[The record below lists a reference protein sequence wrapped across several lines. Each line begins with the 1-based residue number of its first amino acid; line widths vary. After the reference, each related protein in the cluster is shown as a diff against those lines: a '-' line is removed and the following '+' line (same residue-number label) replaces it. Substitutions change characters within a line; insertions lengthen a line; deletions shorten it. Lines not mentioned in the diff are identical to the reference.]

1 MWASPPCCRSSSEA
15 ATSTTHPSILFNPD
29 VVYFRIAGTPFNGIY
44 LSALVATA
52 VVLLALVA
60 LMRFTNLG
68 LQMRGAVESRRLV
81 QLDGVNAGRV
91 VASAWAISSL
101 MAGLAGVLLAP
112 ATGQLQ
118 AQDYATLMVAA
129 FAAAAW
135 AVLRSMPIAALVGI
149 IVGIADTVLQ
159 GYLPPSSVWSSAVLS
174 SLPFIVLIAALLIVP
189 GLRKLGDAKDPLA
202 SIDPPTPPTT
212 AALRAPQLDRIIR
225 ILWYVLLAAFIVS
238 MLTWMP
244 KTWENVFN
252 SGLAFSLIFLSITL
266 ITGMGGQLSL
276 CQATLAGVGAFTA
289 AQLANHIGLSL
300 LVGGLVGSVAAGLV
314 AVVLAVM
321 SLRLR
326 GLGLALMTIAAALFF
341 DSAVFPQLSTTNG
354 APISVQ
360 SKWVGL
366 GILNPDGHAFFVLAM
381 VVLVVC
387 VVGVLLI
394 RQGTTGR
401 YLAAMRGSETAAA
414 GMGINLTW
422 QRVLIFGLS
431 GVVAGLGGTLLT
443 IQQQS
448 VSAEGFNYEF
458 SLAFV
463 VIVVSTGVS
472 TVEGAINAGIAFVV
486 IQQLLTYLPARFG
499 GDSLVFVLFA
509 FGAINYA
516 AHPEGVLEY
525 SEAALDAAHAE
536 PVLQTGPT
544 AGRACRGR
552 TPGGLRERFRGGGGR
567 FRPGGGGRRRAPGGR
582 SWLATPTHF
591 SGWPMSPRRS
601 VGSPPSTTLAFVVK
615 PGESVGLVGPNG
627 AGKTTLFNCICG
639 QIQPQRGSV
648 ELAGQELLEMPT
660 YKRARLGI
668 GRTYQRVEIF
678 PDMTVRDHL
687 VVAERARR
695 RQGRLWKDLCNRS
708 APTPEECARVDAVLE
723 LVGIESQADVPVS
736 SLGLGSCRL
745 VELARALVADP
756 VLLLADEPSSG
767 LDIHET
773 RELSQVLQ
781 MLQRERG
788 MAVLLVEHDLN
799 MVASVVDR
807 TIVMNLGAV
816 IAEGTFDE
824 VMSDPVVRQAY
835 LGLTA

>member
-1 MWASPPCCRSSSEA
+1 VEHFLGFAIPGIPYGCTYAMVAVGLVLTYQATGVFNFAFGAQAYMSAFIFTLLVQNENLPIWAAFIISVVILAPVFGLALDRYLFRKIPNA
-15 ATSTTHPSILFNPD
+15 NTTAKLVTGITLFVGIPALLPVIFGSNNQYNPPSILFNPD

-149 IVGIADTVLQ
+149 IVGITDTVLQ
-159 GYLPPSSVWSSAVLS
+159 GYLPSNSVWSSAVLS
-174 SLPFIVLIAALLIVP
+174 SLPFLVLIAALLIVP

-300 LVGGLVGSVAAGLV
+300 LVGGLVGSIAAGLV

-381 VVLVVC
+381 AVLVVC

-422 QRVLIFGLS
+422 QRVVIFGLS

-499 GDSLVFVLFA
+499 GNSLVFVLFA

-516 AHPEGVLEY
+516 AHPEGVLEF
-525 SEAALDAAHAE
+525 SKRRWTLRMQNRFFKPDPPPAVPAGGALLGAFGNGSDA
-536 PVLQTGPT
+536 V
-544 AGRACRGR
+544 
-552 TPGGLRERFRGGGGR
+552 GGG
-567 FRPGGGGRRRAPGGR
+567 
-582 SWLATPTHF
+582 STS
-591 SGWPMSPRRS
+591 SGT
-601 VGSPPSTTLAFVVK
+601 V
-615 PGESVGLVGPNG
+615 G
-627 AGKTTLFNCICG
+627 AG
-639 QIQPQRGSV
+639 PR
-648 ELAGQELLEMPT
+648 
-660 YKRARLGI
+660 
-668 GRTYQRVEIF
+668 
-678 PDMTVRDHL
+678 
-687 VVAERARR
+687 
-695 RQGRLWKDLCNRS
+695 
-708 APTPEECARVDAVLE
+708 
-723 LVGIESQADVPVS
+723 
-736 SLGLGSCRL
+736 
-745 VELARALVADP
+745 
-756 VLLLADEPSSG
+756 
-767 LDIHET
+767 
-773 RELSQVLQ
+773 
-781 MLQRERG
+781 
-788 MAVLLVEHDLN
+788 
-799 MVASVVDR
+799 VVDR
-807 TIVMNLGAV
+807 G
-816 IAEGTFDE
+816 
-824 VMSDPVVRQAY
+824 
-835 LGLTA
+835 